1 MVKKLVSQADV
12 ESPEPA
18 KEMASDVASATTQRL
33 VTEFLMDRYGP
44 VLDMTA
50 LAKVLKYRTVAA
62 LEQSILRGNLPIAI
76 LKLQHRRGT
85 YFLAEEVARF
95 LAVTQHST
103 PTLPNGNQQS
113 QSK

>member
-1 MVKKLVSQADV
+1 VVKKLVSQVDI
-12 ESPEPA
+12 ESPDAEG
-18 KEMASDVASATTQRL
+18 ERASEAARANTQR
-33 VTEFLMDRYGP
+33 VVMEFLMDRYGP

-62 LEQSILRGNLPIAI
+62 LEQSILRGNLPIAT
-76 LKLQHRRGT
+76 LRLQHRRGT

-103 PTLPNGNQQS
+103 STSPEGS
-113 QSK
+113 QPGQE